1 MPNPRYLSYEGE
13 PTVELL
19 MKLYNAKKVYFNNLD
34 SFCKKMCFDRDNFY
48 DIKRVYLIGSHAE
61 EDKWHNDTSDID
73 FKLVLPNMIP
83 QNLFEYKRRILDNK
97 LCSSE
102 RKRDWIDL
110 YFVKEDY
117 QVDGPRWDVTRAWK
131 DIKKLIH

>member
-1 MPNPRYLSYEGE
+1 
-13 PTVELL
+13 
-19 MKLYNAKKVYFNNLD
+19 
-34 SFCKKMCFDRDNFY
+34 
-48 DIKRVYLIGSHAE
+48 
-61 EDKWHNDTSDID
+61 
-73 FKLVLPNMIP
+73 MIP

-117 QVDGPRWDVTRAWK
+117 QVDEPRWDVTRAWK